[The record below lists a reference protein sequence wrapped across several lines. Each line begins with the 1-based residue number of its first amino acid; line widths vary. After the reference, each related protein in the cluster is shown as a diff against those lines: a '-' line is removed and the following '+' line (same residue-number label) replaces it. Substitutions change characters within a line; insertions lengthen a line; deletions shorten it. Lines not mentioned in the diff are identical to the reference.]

1 MNDSAHS
8 SRALLANALLGLASP
23 LDCLRFMRSKK
34 SLLVMGLAP
43 YVIAFILYLVL
54 IGKNVSPVLMG
65 FLIDRDLLPA
75 QDGFSHSLVSAV
87 IWLLALTVFSLVG
100 PSVISTL
107 ASPLYDHLSS
117 KTYVHF
123 SGRSLPSETIIQYFR
138 SFIGECTKL
147 VLWLMVIV
155 VIAATP
161 FAAPLGAPIA
171 LWFLGWTHI
180 DRTLNL
186 QALTL
191 KSRLIFGL
199 ENAPACFGLGLWS
212 LIPGFNT
219 LFTFMMA
226 SAGAIIV
233 AKVEQ
238 PDKSPK
244 SPDDG
249 IA

>member
-1 MNDSAHS
+1 
-8 SRALLANALLGLASP
+8 
-23 LDCLRFMRSKK
+23 
-34 SLLVMGLAP
+34 MGLAP

-100 PSVISTL
+100 PSVINTL

>member
-1 MNDSAHS
+1 
-8 SRALLANALLGLASP
+8 
-23 LDCLRFMRSKK
+23 
-34 SLLVMGLAP
+34 
-43 YVIAFILYLVL
+43 
-54 IGKNVSPVLMG
+54 
-65 FLIDRDLLPA
+65 
-75 QDGFSHSLVSAV
+75 
-87 IWLLALTVFSLVG
+87 
-100 PSVISTL
+100 
-107 ASPLYDHLSS
+107 
-117 KTYVHF
+117 
-123 SGRSLPSETIIQYFR
+123 
-138 SFIGECTKL
+138 
-147 VLWLMVIV
+147 MVIV